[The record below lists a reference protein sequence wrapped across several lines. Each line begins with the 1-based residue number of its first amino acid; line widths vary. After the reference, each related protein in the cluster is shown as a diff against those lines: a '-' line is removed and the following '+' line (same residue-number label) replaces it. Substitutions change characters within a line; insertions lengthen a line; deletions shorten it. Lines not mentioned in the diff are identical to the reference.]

1 MRNRRDF
8 IRFMVTAGASAGLLA
23 AVPTPVQALAAPDGV
38 VPGGNRLPVS
48 HRAQSSGAPIGSI
61 TIPRMG
67 LDDTV
72 RSGVAI
78 EVINK
83 GVAHWAGTSMPGEK
97 GNLVLAGHRT
107 TYTRPFY
114 DLDLLQPGDMV
125 HMTRDG
131 DYDVM
136 YKVSGTFIVEPQ
148 DIWITYNRD
157 TPMMTM
163 FACHPKGSTRY
174 RIVVTADLV
183 AGGRIS

>member
-1 MRNRRDF
+1 
-8 IRFMVTAGASAGLLA
+8 
-23 AVPTPVQALAAPDGV
+23 
-38 VPGGNRLPVS
+38 
-48 HRAQSSGAPIGSI
+48 
-61 TIPRMG
+61 
-67 LDDTV
+67 
-72 RSGVAI
+72 VAI

-83 GVAHWAGTSMPGEK
+83 GVAHWAGTSMPGEE